1 MFNSI
6 KVIQQNIRKSPT
18 AHNEFRNSIMNCS
31 SDILALQEPYVF
43 KNRIPF
49 SLSSRI
55 YHSHPQNGTIY
66 SAIVIVNN
74 SLTIE
79 HLTNFTNSFAT
90 TIKIQ
95 TKSTS
100 LILVNLYLHS
110 NIFCDLH
117 HDFFVSILSTFFN
130 LPIIFCGD
138 FNARNPYWHD
148 TITNRNGNK
157 LKDIIDSQSL
167 IVLNSKTKTCRN
179 ASIIDLTVTNSK
191 AYSYVS
197 NWNVTRLCEMSDHET
212 IVFTIN
218 SFNDQF
224 EKHYIKSTW
233 KFIESDMSSYLN
245 NIDQHSICCLNQF
258 LHDCNSFT
266 NIDSAISKLTKIY
279 IEAAYKVF
287 PVRKSSS
294 YPKKYSWWSN
304 LLDSQKQYFH
314 YIKNLYYRH
323 DQQVSYEFYKNVRN
337 NYIKSIRK
345 AKRDSFRSFLED
357 VNSSDHFGN
366 TYRILK
372 LLTSNTNNKI
382 PMIDQIPS
390 SEKQHQMNH
399 MLNQIRK
406 LSINNNKTNIL
417 YLFKKNK
424 PVIYHSNHQ
433 ISPSDSIKI
442 LGLTFGNHR
451 HLSKLNF
458 SPHINN
464 IVDKSQRICRIL
476 FALIGNTWGLPCK
489 KRINLYKG
497 MIRPA
502 ISYGYQIWFN
512 QINKSQIKKIDSL
525 QYRILAK
532 SIQAYCSVSE
542 NIVHLIC
549 SLPKLSDYFHTHLIT
564 KHIHDY
570 HLKAIEVK
578 NIENLLLLKY
588 YNGSND
594 TFKKFFVS
602 PSISTYLRLASHP
615 PHYAHA
621 VVIFNARST
630 FFYHAIIFL
639 IETFSQMQKIV

>member
-1 MFNSI
+1 MMSYLSDRSILFDYGDYSSSKTLSCGCPQGGVLSPLLWTILLNDLLVTFNISDS
-6 KVIQQNIRKSPT
+6 KVVAFADDITIVCW
-18 AHNEFRNSIMNCS
+18 AS
-31 SDILALQEPYVF
+31 S
-43 KNRIPF
+43 
-49 SLSSRI
+49 
-55 YHSHPQNGTIY
+55 
-66 SAIVIVNN
+66 
-74 SLTIE
+74 
-79 HLTNFTNSFAT
+79 
-90 TIKIQ
+90 
-95 TKSTS
+95 
-100 LILVNLYLHS
+100 VNLLKEK
-110 NIFCDLH
+110 
-117 HDFFVSILSTFFN
+117 
-130 LPIIFCGD
+130 II
-138 FNARNPYWHD
+138 
-148 TITNRNGNK
+148 
-157 LKDIIDSQSL
+157 
-167 IVLNSKTKTCRN
+167 
-179 ASIIDLTVTNSK
+179 ASINFVDKWCQS
-191 AYSYVS
+191 
-197 NWNVTRLCEMSDHET
+197 
-212 IVFTIN
+212 
-218 SFNDQF
+218 
-224 EKHYIKSTW
+224 
-233 KFIESDMSSYLN
+233 
-245 NIDQHSICCLNQF
+245 
-258 LHDCNSFT
+258 
-266 NIDSAISKLTKIY
+266 
-279 IEAAYKVF
+279 
-287 PVRKSSS
+287 
-294 YPKKYSWWSN
+294 
-304 LLDSQKQYFH
+304 
-314 YIKNLYYRH
+314 
-323 DQQVSYEFYKNVRN
+323 
-337 NYIKSIRK
+337 
-345 AKRDSFRSFLED
+345 
-357 VNSSDHFGN
+357 
-366 TYRILK
+366 
-372 LLTSNTNNKI
+372 
-382 PMIDQIPS
+382 
-390 SEKQHQMNH
+390 
-399 MLNQIRK
+399 RK

-602 PSISTYLRLASHP
+602 PFIPNYFRPNFYNIQFISNHGKFNQYLFKIGKSSSPLCPCGRDIQCSIHILLSCHNFSYRNLFSNAKDCIATKQNFN
-615 PHYAHA
+615 
-621 VVIFNARST
+621 IFNQFCKEYCLNYS
-630 FFYHAIIFL
+630 
-639 IETFSQMQKIV
+639 